1 MPLLE
6 GLDGVNKMSKSL
18 DNYIGITESPSDMFG
33 KLMSISDRLMWRYF
47 ELLSFRPLD
56 EIEGLKKQVA
66 AGENP
71 RDIKY
76 LLAEEIVT
84 RFHDKDIA
92 DKARQDFIARYR
104 HGGVP
109 DQMDEHELYSAESS
123 LGIAHILRDSGLTSS
138 TSEAIRMIKQ
148 DAVRIDNTRVSNPK
162 IAIAVDGV
170 SRVYQVGKRKFARI
184 TLTPDS

>member
-1 MPLLE
+1 
-6 GLDGVNKMSKSL
+6 
-18 DNYIGITESPSDMFG
+18 
-33 KLMSISDRLMWRYF
+33 MWRYF

-56 EIEGLKKQVA
+56 EVEGFKNQAA

-84 RFHDKDIA
+84 RFHGQDAA
-92 DKARQDFIARYR
+92 DKARQDFIARHR
-104 HGGVP
+104 HHGVP
-109 DQMDEHELYSAESS
+109 DQMDEYELHSVEPS

-148 DAVRIDNTRVSNPK
+148 DAVRIDNERVSDPK
-162 IAIAVDGV
+162 TAIAVDGA

-184 TLTPDS
+184 TLMPAS

>member
-1 MPLLE
+1 
-6 GLDGVNKMSKSL
+6 
-18 DNYIGITESPSDMFG
+18 
-33 KLMSISDRLMWRYF
+33 
-47 ELLSFRPLD
+47 
-56 EIEGLKKQVA
+56 
-66 AGENP
+66 
-71 RDIKY
+71 
-76 LLAEEIVT
+76 